1 MHTMLPGQSAM
12 RRDSSRRDMD
22 QQHTADFVKPIVIA
36 PTFNNAGT
44 LVDVLSRIS
53 SLGLPIIV
61 VNDGSGDDTAM
72 LLQRW
77 ISSHPESQIIAH
89 ARNRGKAAALQTG
102 FATAGKAGFTHAI
115 TIDTDGQHD
124 PECIPRL
131 LELSRQMPDAYV
143 IGVRDVRQPGYPRKS
158 RVGRRV
164 SNLLIRLECGLRV
177 ADSQCGLRI
186 YPLDMVRAVPCH
198 ANRYGYETEM
208 ITRAAW
214 SGCRVIET
222 SVKSHYLPIER
233 RVSHFQPWRDSLRGA
248 AMHIRLLL
256 RAIAPIPHRR
266 YRLAEVD
273 RRPRMTV
280 REMLNWLNPMRAWRE
295 LRGGEL
301 DRSEFAAALAA
312 GVFVANL
319 PLYPLQT
326 AIALYVA
333 RRLHLNPLAVIAG
346 SQIST
351 PPIGFVLIVGGI
363 YIGHLI
369 LHGTLPPLPDWHL
382 HADFWRTL
390 GRPLLFD
397 WILGSVI
404 LGFVLA
410 VLTFMLA
417 SQFYTGGEADEDAE
431 VDSAPTGQIPPAS
444 KPAA

>member
-1 MHTMLPGQSAM
+1 M
-12 RRDSSRRDMD
+12 RRNSSRRDMD
-22 QQHTADFVKPIVIA
+22 QKNAADSVRPIVIA

-44 LVDVLSRIS
+44 LIDVLSRTA

-61 VNDGSGDDTAM
+61 VNDGSNDDTVL

-77 ISSHPESQIIAH
+77 TTSHPDFQVITH
-89 ARNRGKAAALQTG
+89 PHNRGKAAALRTG
-102 FATAGKAGFTHAI
+102 FAAASKAGFTHAI
-115 TIDTDGQHD
+115 TIDTDGQHE

-143 IGVRDVRQPGYPRKS
+143 IGVRDVRQPGYPKKS

-186 YPLDMVRAVPCH
+186 YPLELVGAVPCH
-198 ANRYGYETEM
+198 ANRYGFETEM

-214 SGCRVIET
+214 SGCRVVET

-233 RVSHFQPWRDSLRGA
+233 RVSHFQPWRDSFRGA
-248 AMHIRLLL
+248 AMHIRLLV
-256 RAIAPIPHRR
+256 RAITPIPFHR
-266 YRLAEVD
+266 YRLADET
-273 RRPRMTV
+273 RRPRMTG
-280 REMLNWLNPMRAWRE
+280 RDLLNWINPMRAWRE

-301 DRSEFAAALAA
+301 DRSEFAAALSA

-326 AIALYVA
+326 AVALYVA

-351 PPIGFVLIVGGI
+351 PPIGFLLIVGGI

-382 HADFWRTL
+382 HADFWHTM
-390 GRPLLFD
+390 GRQLLFD
-397 WILGSVI
+397 WILGSPI

-410 VLTFMLA
+410 VLAFMLA
-417 SQFYTGGEADEDAE
+417 SRFYTGTDLEEDAE
-431 VDSAPTGQIPPAS
+431 PSATSTGQISPAS